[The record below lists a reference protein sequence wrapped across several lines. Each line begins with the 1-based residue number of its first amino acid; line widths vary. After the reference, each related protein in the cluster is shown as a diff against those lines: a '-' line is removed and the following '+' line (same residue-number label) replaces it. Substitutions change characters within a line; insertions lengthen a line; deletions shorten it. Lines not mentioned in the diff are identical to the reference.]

1 MTGSWLLCVTA
12 SAILSVCIIAAR
24 GEVCTPPNV
33 PRVVIDMRPAG
44 MTLAVNRPIL
54 WNLTCPTQGPCQY
67 IADLPAP
74 SQTVICLTPAE
85 EAEAEARGK

>member
-12 SAILSVCIIAAR
+12 SAILRVCIVAAR
-24 GEVCTPPNV
+24 GETCAPPNV
-33 PRVVIDMRPAG
+33 ARVVIDMRPAG

-54 WNLTCPTQGPCQY
+54 WHLTCPTQGPCQY

-74 SQTVICLTPAE
+74 PQTVVCLTPQEAV
-85 EAEAEARGK
+85 EAEWRGR